1 MGGVAEGEAL
11 WDLLMIMAFK
21 ALLLPLLLTTVR
33 YSPQMGLKVEGE
45 DHYAM

>member
-11 WDLLMIMAFK
+11 WDLLMIMALK

-33 YSPQMGLKVEGE
+33 YSPQKIAGE
-45 DHYAM
+45 DHDAM